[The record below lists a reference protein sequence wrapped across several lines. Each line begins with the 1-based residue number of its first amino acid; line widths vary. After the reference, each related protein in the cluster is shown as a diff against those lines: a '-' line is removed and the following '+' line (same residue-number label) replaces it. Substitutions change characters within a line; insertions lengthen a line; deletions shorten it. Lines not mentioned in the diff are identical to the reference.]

1 MGYALIDDKFF
12 SNPKVR
18 RAGVKV
24 AYMYLAGLAHANS
37 YLTDGIIL
45 TDDLPILAAQSEI
58 KGAKKAAQTL
68 VECGLWDKI
77 DGGWFIHD
85 YFDFNK
91 SKAEIEA
98 AQEQKRAAGSK
109 GGRAKAEAAAI
120 ASAKANAIANA
131 KAGAMKPPKQK
142 GKQNDSE
149 TLAISPIPIPLK
161 DTTTT
166 PPFNPPTN
174 SDDSEKPV
182 DPRFD
187 ALFMTYQSETGKS
200 PQFDAAEVE
209 LIAAMLTDDVTPDEL
224 RIALREMTAKGF
236 ACPRI
241 SSARN
246 WIVNNR
252 EKKKRKGRQPV
263 KEKPGLAGGY
273 VPSTLSEIVVEG

>member
-37 YLTDGIIL
+37 YLTDGVIL
-45 TDDLPILAAQSEI
+45 TDDLPVLAAQSEI

-77 DGGWFIHD
+77 EGGWFIHD

-131 KAGAMKPPKQK
+131 KAGAKKPPKQK

-166 PPFNPPTN
+166 PPFNPPAV
-174 SDDSEKPV
+174 SEKSDQSP

-187 ALFMTYQSETGKS
+187 ALFMAFERTAGSPPKFDVEEIARIGEMVSDGISPSEL
-200 PQFDAAEVE
+200 VR
-209 LIAAMLTDDVTPDEL
+209 AMG
-224 RIALREMTAKGF
+224 EMGTKGYS
-236 ACPRI
+236 CPAI
-241 SSARN
+241 SSAHN
-246 WIVNNR
+246 WILRNR
-252 EKKKRKGRQPV
+252 EKDKRKGRQPV